1 MKMEKIFSGIADFLT
16 AYCVG
21 RCNLFGTAPFGTA
34 IIGAGSACG
43 RNPWLMLFGL
53 FGAFLE
59 QDGFVKQGTWIYPVI
74 WMVAAVVVRSRKLQL
89 LYPRS
94 FLLSVLVGLIT
105 MVLQIGTSYMLPDA
119 LGIPM
124 ACAEGVLVFSFMLA
138 YCFVYRNIAEDRL
151 YFLSDTQTMFAVL
164 ILATTVLAGIPIQIA

>member
-59 QDGFVKQGTWIYPVI
+59 QDGYVKQGTWIYPVI

-138 YCFVYRNIAEDRL
+138 L
-151 YFLSDTQTMFAVL
+151 YKQLIVQFYHLDEIQYTGDVKNVVL
-164 ILATTVLAGIPIQIA
+164 TSKKEEHGYI